1 MMKMKPAKIIL
12 TLIAVAIL
20 TATFFSLTQQNS
32 REYNVVLITLDTV
45 SANHLGIYG
54 YYRNTTPNIDNFAK
68 NSIVYSH
75 AIAQMPLTIPS
86 HVSILTSQYVHSHG
100 AIGNTYRVN
109 HSLVMLQKILKENN
123 YETGGVV
130 SIMLLNR
137 ERGWNKGFDFFDD
150 NFTGKERRADETTDI
165 ALSWLDG
172 NAGEKFFLWAHYYD
186 PHTPYYPPAP
196 YNELFDKNT
205 EPETITVY
213 DSDIPKNVTLRYDD
227 SLEIRYDWQAIWNL
241 STDIAPLTADDAN
254 VTLIKSLLKISELD
268 FEKFMAFYNRK
279 IALHDGEIAYVDSQI
294 ERIFDSL
301 RQKNLLEKTIVVI
314 VADHGENFNHGEFF
328 DHGKMFEQDLHVP
341 LILYYPGVE
350 PKKVDA
356 TVSLIDIAP
365 TILRLLNIP
374 PGKEMAGKNL
384 LEISNNCDCVAF
396 SESPY
401 FKGFLNGRFP
411 GPFARYVN
419 IENNEW
425 KMFNGTLFNLI
436 EDPDEK
442 VNLYSSM
449 PDVVQN
455 LTLRINDFLDR
466 YNQSGHS
473 IEQSNLEVLKRLG
486 YVN

>member
-1 MMKMKPAKIIL
+1 M
-12 TLIAVAIL
+12 
-20 TATFFSLTQQNS
+20 
-32 REYNVVLITLDTV
+32 
-45 SANHLGIYG
+45 
-54 YYRNTTPNIDNFAK
+54 
-68 NSIVYSH
+68 
-75 AIAQMPLTIPS
+75 
-86 HVSILTSQYVHSHG
+86 
-100 AIGNTYRVN
+100 
-109 HSLVMLQKILKENN
+109 
-123 YETGGVV
+123 
-130 SIMLLNR
+130 
-137 ERGWNKGFDFFDD
+137 
-150 NFTGKERRADETTDI
+150 
-165 ALSWLDG
+165 
-172 NAGEKFFLWAHYYD
+172 
-186 PHTPYYPPAP
+186 
-196 YNELFDKNT
+196 
-205 EPETITVY
+205 
-213 DSDIPKNVTLRYDD
+213 
-227 SLEIRYDWQAIWNL
+227 
-241 STDIAPLTADDAN
+241 TADDAN